1 MVDVRAYDIIEK
13 KRDNFELS
21 SEEIRF
27 FINGYINNEI
37 ADYQMSAFLMAVYFN
52 GMTLKECEILTECM
66 LHSGEIMDL
75 SPINGIKVDKHS
87 TGGVGDKTTLIVT
100 PIVAACGVK
109 VAKMSGRGLGHTGG
123 TVDKLYS
130 IPGMNVEISRNRF
143 FDIVNTVGCC
153 VMSQSGNLVP
163 ADKRIYA
170 LRDVTATVDSMPLI
184 ASSIMSKKIASGA
197 DCIVLD
203 VKVGSGAFMKTKED
217 AIFLSKIMV
226 SIGEKFNKKIVALI
240 TDMDMPLGHAIG
252 NSIEV
257 WESCEVLKGRGPDDL
272 RDVSVCLAANM
283 LYVAGKGSLEEC
295 TELVKETINSG
306 KALKKLR
313 EMVLAQGGN
322 LSEFEKSDYLASLE
336 GYEYKVFSDEDGY
349 IFKVDAEKIGKSAM
363 ILGAGREKKEDS
375 IDYRAGII
383 LNKKTGDSVKKGE
396 LIATFY
402 SSDRKKC
409 IEAKEMFNQAIVF
422 RKEAPVACPLIQ
434 AKVTESGVENY

>member
-1 MVDVRAYDIIEK
+1 MFNVRAYDIIEK
-13 KRDNFELS
+13 KRDNFELNP
-21 SEEIRF
+21 EEIKF

-66 LHSGEIMDL
+66 LHSGEVMDL

-130 IPGMNVEISRNRF
+130 IPGMNVEISRDRF

-163 ADKRIYA
+163 ADKKIYA

-217 AIFLSKIMV
+217 AISLSKIMV

-257 WESCEVLKGRGPDDL
+257 WESCEVLKGRGPEDL
-272 RDVSVCLAANM
+272 REVSVCLAANM
-283 LYVAGKGSLEEC
+283 LCSAGKGSLEEC

-306 KALKKLR
+306 KALKKFR
-313 EMVLAQGGN
+313 EMVLAQGGD
-322 LSEFEKSDYLASLE
+322 LSEFESPNYLMNLNN
-336 GYEYKVFSDEDGY
+336 YEYKVFSDEEGY
-349 IFKVDAEKIGKSAM
+349 IFKLDTEKIGKAAM

-375 IDYRAGII
+375 IDYNAGII
-383 LNKKTGDSVKKGE
+383 LSKKTGDLIKKGE

-409 IEAKEMFNQAIVF
+409 VEAEKIFNQAMVF
-422 RKEAPVACPLIQ
+422 KNEAPVMCPLVQ

>member
-66 LHSGEIMDL
+66 LHSGEVMDL
-75 SPINGIKVDKHS
+75 SPINGVKVDKHS

-217 AIFLSKIMV
+217 AISLSKIMV

-422 RKEAPVACPLIQ
+422 RKEAPVLCPLIQ

>member
-66 LHSGEIMDL
+66 LHSGEVMDL
-75 SPINGIKVDKHS
+75 SPINGVKVDKHS

-217 AIFLSKIMV
+217 AISLSKIMV

-434 AKVTESGVENY
+434 AKVTEIGVENY

>member
-1 MVDVRAYDIIEK
+1 MFNVRAYDIIEK
-13 KRDNFELS
+13 KRDNFELNP
-21 SEEIRF
+21 EEIKF

-66 LHSGEIMDL
+66 LHSGEVMDL

-130 IPGMNVEISRNRF
+130 IPGMNVEISRDRF

-163 ADKRIYA
+163 ADKKIYA

-217 AIFLSKIMV
+217 AISLSKIMV

-252 NSIEV
+252 NSVEV
-257 WESCEVLKGRGPDDL
+257 WESCEVLKGRGPEDL
-272 RDVSVCLAANM
+272 REVSVCLAANM
-283 LYVAGKGSLEEC
+283 LCSAGKGSLQEC

-306 KALKKLR
+306 KALEKFR
-313 EMVLAQGGN
+313 EMVLAQGGD
-322 LSEFEKSDYLASLE
+322 LSEFESPNYLMNLNN
-336 GYEYKVFSDEDGY
+336 YEYKVFSGEDGY
-349 IFKVDAEKIGKSAM
+349 IFKLDTEKIGKAAM
-363 ILGAGREKKEDS
+363 ILGAGREKKEDN
-375 IDYRAGII
+375 IDYSAGII
-383 LNKKTGDSVKKGE
+383 LRKKTGDSVKKGE

-409 IEAKEMFNQAIVF
+409 VESEKIFNQAIVF
-422 RKEAPVACPLIQ
+422 RNEAPVMCPLVQ